1 MRTHKVASVAVVIVA
16 LLMGLVFGGLQV
28 ASATSNAEGFGRVS
42 QFAVLGRQVT
52 DLVQA
57 LEAER
62 DQTAGDLSRNA
73 GNLSPANTNA
83 PPFFIPT
90 KSLDSAYATTNA
102 AAARVKSLA
111 AGIGGSF
118 AANIRTQVAAVVADI
133 NDLPALREEAQAS
146 QSALSVINAYA
157 APITDMIALDDQMGR
172 GMSDSILVSDV
183 QTLSSLAL
191 AKEEAAQQR
200 ALLFNAFRVGQFAN
214 DEQQALIAAR
224 SGQLIELTAFGTT
237 ATPAEQREYDT
248 DVAGTSASELASNIE
263 IFVQGS
269 GSLDGVSSLG
279 GVKPGQAAA
288 EWYAAQSGTIDGM
301 QQVELGVASNIVAR
315 AQLLQSK
322 AKDYALF
329 IAILFAIILLLALIA
344 TVSFSFSERID
355 AIRRLRPGSSSTAG

>member
-1 MRTHKVASVAVVIVA
+1 MRTHKVASVAVIIVA

-28 ASATSNAEGFGRVS
+28 ASAMSNAAGFGRVS
-42 QFAVLGRQVT
+42 QFAVLGQQVT
-52 DLVQA
+52 NLVQA

-62 DQTAGDLSRNA
+62 DQTAGELPRNA
-73 GNLSPANTNA
+73 GNLSPMNTHA
-83 PPFFIPT
+83 PPFIPA
-90 KSLDSAYATTNA
+90 KSLVSAYDNTNA

-118 AANIRTQVAAVVADI
+118 AANIRTRVAAVVADI

-146 QSALSVINAYA
+146 QSALSVINAYTT
-157 APITDMIALDDQMGR
+157 PITDMIALDDQMGP

-183 QTLSSLAL
+183 QTLNSLAL

-224 SGQLIELTAFGTT
+224 SGQIIEVTAFGTT

-263 IFVQGS
+263 TFVQGS
-269 GSLDGVSSLG
+269 GSLDGGLSLAG
-279 GVKPGQAAA
+279 IQPGQAAA
-288 EWYAAQSGTIDGM
+288 EWYAAESRTIDGM

-315 AQLLQSK
+315 AQLLQSR

-329 IAILFAIILLLALIA
+329 IAVLFAIILLLALIA
-344 TVSFSFSERID
+344 TVSFSLSERID
-355 AIRRLRPGSSSTAG
+355 AIRRLRPGSSSTAR